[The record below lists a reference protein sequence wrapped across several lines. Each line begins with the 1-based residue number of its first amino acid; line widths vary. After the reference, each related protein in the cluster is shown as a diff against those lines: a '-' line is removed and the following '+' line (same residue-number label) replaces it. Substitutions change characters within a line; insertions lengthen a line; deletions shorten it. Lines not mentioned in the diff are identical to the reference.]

1 VATASALQEDGNALL
16 FTVLSSKGKIYNA
29 SSPTTPYIANFDV
42 IGAPWTSEVWTN
54 ITASE
59 CALWFC
65 VQAYN
70 ISIENSRQSQSLVK
84 SWSTIADTEPF
95 DGISNRTFID
105 IPADF
110 NVSPNATFYVGGESV
125 RAIKEALPQ
134 YLEGTVL
141 NGDGYQYSSNYIEAL
156 WNASSNMDALVSNLA
171 LSITNGMILQQPA
184 LSSAPHY
191 GTGYRYLGFVHVR
204 WLWLVFPVTL
214 VLCSSTLLVLS
225 MLQTRQSGAKAWKS
239 SRLFMLF
246 VGLDRDVK
254 HRGAG
259 KMDKKDGL
267 KNAVGDANVVLKREA
282 AEWEFVL
289 A

>member
-1 VATASALQEDGNALL
+1 MTASISNGILTPGIANLPVFCSTGNCTWPIIPTLAVCGACTTETYATSCNSTNCNYTLPDRTVATASALQEDGNALL
-16 FTVLSSKGKIYNA
+16 FTVLSSEGKIYNA

-70 ISIENSRQSQSLVK
+70 ISVENSRQSQSLVK

-110 NVSPNATFYVGGESV
+110 NVSPNTTFYVGGESV

-184 LSSAPHY
+184 LSSAPY
-191 GTGYRYLGFVHVR
+191 YSTRYRYLSFVHVR
-204 WLWLVFPVTL
+204 
-214 VLCSSTLLVLS
+214 
-225 MLQTRQSGAKAWKS
+225 
-239 SRLFMLF
+239 
-246 VGLDRDVK
+246 
-254 HRGAG
+254 
-259 KMDKKDGL
+259 
-267 KNAVGDANVVLKREA
+267 
-282 AEWEFVL
+282 
-289 A
+289 